1 MALHSFT
8 NKTVAVAGT
17 AVSIA
22 ASHVGA
28 NWVILCA
35 LPANAG
41 IVYIGDSTVT
51 NAGGAKRGIQ
61 LNAGQSAIL
70 PAQAIPTAYD
80 LAQVFVNADTIGD
93 GVSGSY
99 GT

>member
-1 MALHSFT
+1 MAI
-8 NKTVAVAGT
+8 KTFADEIVAAAGT
-17 AVSIA
+17 AEPLADVRT
-22 ASHVGA
+22 GA
-28 NWVILCA
+28 NWVIICA
-35 LPANAG
+35 RPANAG

-51 NAGGAKRGIQ
+51 NASGSKRGIQ